1 MLRTSEILDRLVA
14 NETAETMSLAEIV
27 GRLRARS
34 FGVLLILFAA
44 PNMIPTPPGFST
56 IGGVLVMLVAIQL
69 VSLRRAMWMP
79 ETIAKR
85 RVQTSTLVRII
96 GFIVPKLR
104 RIERFAK
111 PRAIGMTRLRARQP
125 LGLLVLLLGLI
136 MALPLPVVGN
146 IPPAIAITLIGF
158 GLIERDG
165 VWVGAGIGVGIL
177 DIGVIIGLAFGLL
190 YVFERFVPAGWLGL
204 F

>member
-1 MLRTSEILDRLVA
+1 MLRTSEILERLVA
-14 NETAETMSLAEIV
+14 DETAETMSLAEIV

-34 FGVLLILFAA
+34 FGILLILFAA

-56 IGGVLVMLVAIQL
+56 IGGILIMLVALQL
-69 VSLRRAMWMP
+69 VALRRAMWMP

-85 RVQTSTLVRII
+85 RVQTTTLTRIV
-96 GFIVPKLR
+96 GFIVPKLK
-104 RIERFAK
+104 RIERFAR

-125 LGLLVLLLGLI
+125 LGLLVLLLGFI
-136 MALPLPVVGN
+136 MALPIPVVGN

-158 GLIERDG
+158 GMIERDG

-177 DIGVIIGLAFGLL
+177 DIGVIIGLAFGAW
-190 YVFERFVPAGWLGL
+190 YVVEFLMPASWLGI